1 MPFKWSGQG
10 ECILEMGIQR
20 RGLKTA
26 VYTLVP
32 QSFSLHHII
41 LCICFIFFPV
51 LVTVGNHF
59 LLALYLPLPHRLSYG
74 VEARV
79 LVSRDHAQPHAPSG
93 SSSPWLRVTALLWL
107 SLIPLIFD
115 EALSSFLQGQA
126 AWGPC
131 RQPACGCLNPVSIS
145 GSLSTELL
153 EVAGPL
159 HSIPEQT
166 LWPRRAQESSP

>member
-1 MPFKWSGQG
+1 MCP
-10 ECILEMGIQR
+10 
-20 RGLKTA
+20 
-26 VYTLVP
+26 
-32 QSFSLHHII
+32 SLSPSII
-41 LCICFIFFPV
+41 LFYVFALFSSQFLSLLETISSLPCTFLFPTGS
-51 LVTVGNHF
+51 LN
-59 LLALYLPLPHRLSYG
+59 G
-74 VEARV
+74 VAARV
-79 LVSRDHAQPHAPSG
+79 LVSRDHAQPHVPSG

-131 RQPACGCLNPVSIS
+131 RQPGCGCLSPVSIS
-145 GSLSTELL
+145 GSLSTELS

-166 LWPRRAQESSP
+166 LWPGRAQESSP

>member
-10 ECILEMGIQR
+10 ECLLEMGIQK

-26 VYTLVP
+26 GYTLVP
-32 QSFSLHHII
+32 QCFSLHHII
-41 LCICFIFFPV
+41 LCICFIFFPL

-93 SSSPWLRVTALLWL
+93 SSSWLRVTALLWL

-115 EALSSFLQGQA
+115 EALSSFLQGQV

-131 RQPACGCLNPVSIS
+131 RQPACGCLSPVSIS
-145 GSLSTELL
+145 GSLSTELS

-166 LWPRRAQESSP
+166 LWPGRAQESSP

>member
-1 MPFKWSGQG
+1 MPPGNGHPEKRPEDS
-10 ECILEMGIQR
+10 R
-20 RGLKTA
+20 
-26 VYTLVP
+26 VYTCAPVFLPPSYYFMYLLYFLPSSCHCWKPFPPCPVP
-32 QSFSLHHII
+32 SSSPQ
-41 LCICFIFFPV
+41 
-51 LVTVGNHF
+51 
-59 LLALYLPLPHRLSYG
+59 ALFG

-115 EALSSFLQGQA
+115 KALSSFLQGQA

-131 RQPACGCLNPVSIS
+131 RQPACGCLSPVSIS
-145 GSLSTELL
+145 GSLSTELS

-166 LWPRRAQESSP
+166 LWPGRAQESSP